1 MIAPVFSHVN
11 TVFSFLR
18 HFLIFLLHLLLLC
31 SKIKTLQG
39 GVTMCTMAKRIKE
52 SRLQYKLTQEELAEK
67 LGLQKSAIAK
77 YENGRVENIK
87 RTTIEEMA
95 KIFNCAP
102 SYLMGWDDQSE
113 KFNIEDID
121 IPWTVS
127 DKPDNDQKELNEI
140 YVQLSSN
147 NRERVLTYSKSL
159 LSTQQLD
166 DELATATQYQ
176 QPTTLAAHHEGTE
189 YTEDELK
196 EIDQFK
202 KMVENKRK

>member
-1 MIAPVFSHVN
+1 MN
-11 TVFSFLR
+11 T
-18 HFLIFLLHLLLLC
+18 
-31 SKIKTLQG
+31 G
-39 GVTMCTMAKRIKE
+39 DRIKQR
-52 SRLQYKLTQEELAEK
+52 RLE
-67 LGLQKSAIAK
+67 LGLSADDLGAKIGKSRATIYR
-77 YENGRVENIK
+77 YENGDIENMPTPVLEPLAKALDTTPADLMCWEGQSIK
-87 RTTIEEMA
+87 
-95 KIFNCAP
+95 
-102 SYLMGWDDQSE
+102 S
-113 KFNIEDID
+113 NIEDRN